1 MTIRSCRKSS
11 AISRG
16 LSLTLRSEKLYTKKI
31 YFSGGD
37 FHELQELFS
46 EIPGVVEVT
55 AGFIS
60 AKNVCSYANPEPR
73 ELENISGVE
82 VKFNP
87 KKIDLSILMDI
98 LFGVLNPYSE
108 NNLGV
113 YYASG
118 EDEPQVELHL
128 NFIANRGKQPLAT
141 NACIT
146 VNDTTLNPKFAR
158 KCYAAA
164 GRLKNFVAAPESD
177 QNFLKKNPEA
187 KTDID
192 FKKLKATLRF

>member
-1 MTIRSCRKSS
+1 M
-11 AISRG
+11 
-16 LSLTLRSEKLYTKKI
+16 YTKKI

-37 FHELQELFS
+37 FHELQELYS
-46 EIPGVVEVT
+46 GIPGVVEVT
-55 AGFIS
+55 AGTIS

-82 VKFNP
+82 VVFNP
-87 KKIDLSILMDI
+87 KKIDLSMLMDV
-98 LFGVLNPYSE
+98 LFNVLNPYAE

-113 YYASG
+113 YYATG
-118 EDEPQVELHL
+118 EDEPQVELHM

-146 VNDTTLNPKFAR
+146 INDTTLNKKFAR
-158 KCYAAA
+158 KCYASA
-164 GRLKNFVAAPESD
+164 GRLKNFTAADETH
-177 QNFLKKNPEA
+177 QNYLRKNPDA

-192 FKKLKATLRF
+192 FQKLRASLRF